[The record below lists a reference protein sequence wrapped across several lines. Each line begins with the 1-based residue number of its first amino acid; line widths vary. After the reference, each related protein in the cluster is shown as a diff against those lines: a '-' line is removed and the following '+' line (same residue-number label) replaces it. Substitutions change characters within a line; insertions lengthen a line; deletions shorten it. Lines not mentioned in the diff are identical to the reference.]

1 MNRMTKTPRI
11 FAALAAVAMLAGCMG
26 GGAATDVPV
35 QPAGIEPLPTMA
47 DDGLTERKPDACKAS
62 TYANYVGQ
70 PGAVI
75 PTLGITREYRVVE
88 FRGIEPQEYN
98 PLRIVFRL
106 DGAGLISGVDCG

>member
-1 MNRMTKTPRI
+1 
-11 FAALAAVAMLAGCMG
+11 MLAGCVGG
-26 GGAATDVPV
+26 GGAPDVPV

-47 DDGLTERKPDACKAS
+47 DDCLAERKPDLCKAS

-70 PGAVI
+70 PGAFI
-75 PTLGITREYRVVE
+75 PTLGITKEFRVVE

-106 DGAGLISGVDCG
+106 DAAGNIYNIDCG